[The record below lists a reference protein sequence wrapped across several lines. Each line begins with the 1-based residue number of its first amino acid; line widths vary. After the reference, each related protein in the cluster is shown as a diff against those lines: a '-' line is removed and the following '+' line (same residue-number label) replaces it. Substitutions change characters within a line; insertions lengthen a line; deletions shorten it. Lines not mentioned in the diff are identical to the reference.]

1 MLAGLGRGRFVQ
13 SPTWSQS
20 ETGIIDFYSFVSIND
35 DLHFIDCLLCVQ
47 PPANFF
53 TNVTLLNPCLP
64 CCQALFY
71 RGPQSS
77 RATLAM
83 SGTCCMGLLCRA
95 SWESCPGKSTPSLF
109 SRLFSSQLDFFCC
122 STWIYSIE
130 VSQLIELQ
138 RKLNTL

>member
-1 MLAGLGRGRFVQ
+1 MHSISKKCCIVIHWISSLIMDIWAVLGFLLLLTIFYCAFNYVISSNSTVRVQWTSCRYLELAEWVK
-13 SPTWSQS
+13 
-20 ETGIIDFYSFVSIND
+20 
-35 DLHFIDCLLCVQ
+35 
-47 PPANFF
+47 
-53 TNVTLLNPCLP
+53 
-64 CCQALFY
+64 
-71 RGPQSS
+71 PQSS

-130 VSQLIELQ
+130 VSQLIELH